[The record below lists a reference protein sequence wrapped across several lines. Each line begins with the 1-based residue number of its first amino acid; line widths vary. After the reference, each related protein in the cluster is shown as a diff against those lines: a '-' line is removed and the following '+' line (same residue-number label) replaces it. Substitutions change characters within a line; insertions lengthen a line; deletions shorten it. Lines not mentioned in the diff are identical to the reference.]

1 MNTLGDKS
9 STPLQ
14 SRFGVQFI
22 RRDTTLIL
30 RNHSPLAAHLKG
42 GTDRHSKI
50 MSVMA
55 NVTVPLL
62 FDNMMKIYFPSVD
75 SDGFDKAFPQDKIG
89 RISTKLTDALKDKPV
104 DPTDKRHYLK
114 EKLISEAWVSLFGC
128 LLPRNPRS
136 QRSVA
141 TARG

>member
-62 FDNMMKIYFPSVD
+62 FDNMMKTFLPLVD
-75 SDGFDKAFPQDKIG
+75 SDGFSAAYSKA
-89 RISTKLTDALKDKPV
+89 RIKQIHAKFLEAVKSGTADSKDK
-104 DPTDKRHYLK
+104 RCK
-114 EKLISEAWVSLFGC
+114 EKIISEAWVCRISLRLRTGC
-128 LLPRNPRS
+128 LNHS
-136 QRSVA
+136 
-141 TARG
+141 

>member
-1 MNTLGDKS
+1 MGAHSHPQSANVHS
-9 STPLQ
+9 SPASVRHHQT
-14 SRFGVQFI
+14 
-22 RRDTTLIL
+22 RDHTRT
-30 RNHSPLAAHLKG
+30 NPHLSVKYKAP
-42 GTDRHSKI
+42 TDRQNM
-50 MSVMA
+50 MSDA
-55 NVTVPLL
+55 INTSIPLL

-89 RISTKLTDALKDKPV
+89 RISTKLADALKDKPV